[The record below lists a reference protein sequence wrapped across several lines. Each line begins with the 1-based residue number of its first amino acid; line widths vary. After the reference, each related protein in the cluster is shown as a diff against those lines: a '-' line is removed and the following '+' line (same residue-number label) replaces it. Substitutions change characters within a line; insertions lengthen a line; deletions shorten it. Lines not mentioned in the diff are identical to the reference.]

1 MISLCFRLT
10 FFWCLNLKCVI
21 RLHNIDTKSGYSLFG
36 TVRDETGVVGSVVR
50 TSRRAEIPGKCR
62 FSCYMYKQGKCNKV
76 LISIMFQTHAYL
88 VHIHVSKDYFLYM
101 VV

>member
-1 MISLCFRLT
+1 V
-10 FFWCLNLKCVI
+10 LNLKCVI
-21 RLHNIDTKSGYSLFG
+21 RLHNVDTKSWYSIFG

-88 VHIHVSKDYFLYM
+88 VHIHVSKDYFL
-101 VV
+101 